1 MVNTDSFTFP
11 LPTRQSFYRV
21 PPSLLTEGQ
30 FSLLFLVKCGKN
42 MKALVRSLM
51 GVTCKLAQLN
61 EEENKGM
68 IENGLGFIKLI
79 LIYK

>member
-1 MVNTDSFTFP
+1 
-11 LPTRQSFYRV
+11 
-21 PPSLLTEGQ
+21 
-30 FSLLFLVKCGKN
+30 
-42 MKALVRSLM
+42 M

-61 EEENKGM
+61 EEENKRM